1 MTESLASLH
10 RLVWTALLAALM
22 AAGAFLNLPLGPAP
36 FTLQTLFIFL
46 AGYVLGPV
54 HGPAAVLLY
63 IAAGAAG
70 LPVFAGGKSGLAVL
84 LGPTGGYL
92 AGFVLCAALTGLA
105 RLAQPKGPAWLLPAA
120 LGLAGLV
127 LVYGLGV
134 IQLALVTGLP
144 WDRAVLVGAAPF
156 VAFDLVKMALAIL
169 AYHGLRR
176 NGLLPR

>member
-10 RLVWTALLAALM
+10 RLVWTALMAALM
-22 AAGAFLNLPLGPAP
+22 AAGAFLNLPLGPVP
-36 FTLQTLFIFL
+36 FTLQTLFVFL

-70 LPVFAGGKSGLAVL
+70 LPVFSGGKSGLAVL

-92 AGFVLCAALTGLA
+92 AGFVLCAAVTGLA
-105 RLAQPKGPAWLLPAA
+105 RKGDKDSWPLLAA

-127 LVYGLGV
+127 FVYGLGLV
-134 IQLALVTGLP
+134 QLALVTGMD
-144 WDRAVLVGAAPF
+144 WKRAVAVGLLPF
-156 VAFDLVKMALAIL
+156 LPGCVVKMALAIL
-169 AYHGLRR
+169 AYQGLRK